1 MIDDIDALQE
11 SVGIG
16 QDCETPSEYFIVILP
31 KIFNL
36 TYTIYLLI
44 YHCYEKS
51 IDFCFLPNGLSGHAG
66 SSDHSL
72 GGQRGRV
79 VEQRHPRH
87 AV

>member
-16 QDCETPSEYFIVILP
+16 QDCETPSEYFAVTLS
-31 KIFNL
+31 KIFNP
-36 TYTIYLLI
+36 TYIIIYLFI
-44 YHCYEKS
+44 HYCYEKS

-79 VEQRHPRH
+79 VEQ
-87 AV
+87 